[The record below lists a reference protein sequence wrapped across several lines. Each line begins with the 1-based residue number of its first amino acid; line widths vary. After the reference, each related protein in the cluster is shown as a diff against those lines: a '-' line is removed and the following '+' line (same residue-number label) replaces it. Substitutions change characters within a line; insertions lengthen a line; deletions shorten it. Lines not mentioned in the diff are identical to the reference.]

1 MRFELTN
8 YETLHGWGVVNNS
21 AAWHAQRNGKP
32 STAEQAVGEILFTA
46 YDRRTDTTITVELSD
61 DERASLA
68 ELVSDQIAAWV
79 KRGQENAAAPH
90 LRSLIAKLSG

>member
-8 YETLHGWGVVNNS
+8 YEALHGWGVVNNS
-21 AAWHAQRNGKP
+21 AAWHAQHNRKP
-32 STAEQAVGEILFTA
+32 STTEQAVGDILFTA
-46 YDRRTDTTITVELSD
+46 YACRTDTTTTVEFSD

-68 ELVSDQIAAWV
+68 DLVSGHIAAWV

-90 LRSLIAKLSG
+90 LRSLIAKLSN